1 MGKGTLMVV
10 LNPDSKVKSTV
21 IDRTTVF
28 DQYPGIEKWGIKKG
42 SFPSCRLPW
51 DTERVEEGG
60 KKMRHGQTFFNELR
74 LMHLEIELHNCQCS
88 PSKQQQNTEE
98 IQT

>member
-1 MGKGTLMVV
+1 MVV

-21 IDRTTVF
+21 IGRTTVF
-28 DQYPGIEKWGIKKG
+28 DQYPGIEKWGIKNAF
-42 SFPSCRLPW
+42 FPLLPASLRH
-51 DTERVEEGG
+51 TERVEEGG